1 MKIIDAHFHLFEPPV
16 SQEDGQAQTTRRPE
30 ADRLLSCWGGL
41 DIVSGVIMGNR
52 SLEPDYHCYPAPMR
66 YCIGLDSHVLLEQ
79 LGPDQ
84 AARLVEEN
92 LRRPSVWASSSIP
105 ATITSISPIP
115 CTRPFTS
122 WPGPIISRWLS
133 TWGRPPGPRAS
144 SSTAIPSP

>member
-92 LRRPSVWASSSIP
+92 LRRPQCVVVKLYP
-105 ATITSISPIP
+105 GYNHQYISDPMYTP
-115 CTRPFTS
+115 VTS
-122 WPGPIISRWLS
+122 WPGPIISRWLT